1 MTQDLLTVRIFKGV
15 SIGKPFAR
23 RGAGDAEVLRQAR
36 NIVITHRNTRMAA
49 AVARTFVAVESHD
62 LMDALVDAKDGIYW
76 SIEIPY
82 YNRLL
87 IEIPSAIKKKIP
99 ASLRIRFLPG
109 WIFGRESH
117 SDADNVQIAQ

>member
-1 MTQDLLTVRIFKGV
+1 MTQDLLTDRIFKGV

-23 RGAGDAEVLRQAR
+23 RGAGDAEVPRQAR

-76 SIEIPY
+76 SIEIP
-82 YNRLL
+82 
-87 IEIPSAIKKKIP
+87 
-99 ASLRIRFLPG
+99 
-109 WIFGRESH
+109 
-117 SDADNVQIAQ
+117 